1 MGQTED
7 QNVDKMLMT
16 DNAQRRGLAQAVARF
31 SEYCD
36 EIESIFGES
45 QTCMGGSRSRAA
57 VTCILNGE
65 AASALQHLI
74 PVDVRKETG
83 IFFTSTDLADR
94 VARQV
99 SPLLR
104 MGVDLFDPACGAGN
118 LLVAC
123 CRYLPCGESF
133 DDTVRIW
140 SDLIKGYDLFPEFIR
155 AARVRLAI
163 AAANRHAKEKI
174 SVEKIKREGL
184 FQNLKTGD
192 VFRAGVVTPS
202 KCVVVNPPF
211 GYMPAPKDCR
221 WGDGRIQI
229 AGWFMERLLRMA
241 NEGQHLVAVLP
252 DVLNSG
258 TRYKRWRDVICS
270 LVSEITVK
278 PAGRFD
284 LDTDV
289 DVFIIHLIAGRGK
302 NGPTRWPVNLPRT
315 EGVTRKV
322 SDCFEIHVGAVVP
335 HRDPDEGASYPYIHA
350 RTALQWQTL
359 ENILERRRSIRKVFS
374 PPFVVVHRTSSPS
387 DKHRCIG
394 TIVNESRKVAVE
406 NHLIV
411 LSPKDGSLESCRRL
425 LGSLKCSATDVWLNS
440 RIRCRHLTVSA
451 LCDLPYYE

>member
-1 MGQTED
+1 
-7 QNVDKMLMT
+7 MLAT
-16 DNAQRRGLAQAVARF
+16 DNAQDMNLAQAVAKF

-36 EIESIFGES
+36 EIESVFGKPPTGKRKGRF
-45 QTCMGGSRSRAA
+45 QGPIR
-57 VTCILNGE
+57 CILNGE

-74 PVDVRKETG
+74 PVNVRKQAG
-83 IFFTSTDLADR
+83 IFFTSTDLAER
-94 VARQV
+94 IAKRL
-99 SPLLR
+99 SPLLQK
-104 MGVDLFDPACGAGN
+104 GVDLFDPACGAGN

-155 AARVRLAI
+155 AARLRLAI
-163 AAANRHAKEKI
+163 AAANRHANERI
-174 SVEKIKREGL
+174 SLENIKREGL
-184 FQNLKTGD
+184 FQNLKADD

-202 KCVVVNPPF
+202 KCLVVNPPF
-211 GYMPAPKDCR
+211 GYMLAPKDCR
-221 WGDGRIQI
+221 WGNGKIQI

-241 NEGQHLVAVLP
+241 NEGQHLVGVLP

-258 TRYKRWRDVICS
+258 TRYKRWRDVVCS
-270 LVSEITVK
+270 LVSEITIE

-284 LDTDV
+284 SDTDV

-302 NGPTRWPVNLPRT
+302 DGPTKWPDNLPRI

-335 HRDPDEGASYPYIHA
+335 HRDPDEGALYPYIHA
-350 RTALQWQTL
+350 RTALPWQAL
-359 ENILERRRSIRKVFS
+359 DNILERRRSIRKVFS

-411 LSPKDGSLESCRRL
+411 LSPKDGSLEKL
-425 LGSLKCSATDVWLNS
+425 QAVIGIT
-440 RIRCRHLTVSA
+440 
-451 LCDLPYYE
+451 